1 MGTSVSVRRLPNLEN
16 RHASSPFNEV
26 MVDAVTQ
33 HLQKIAGGKA
43 LVEQWQKEN
52 GPFTEEELKAARE
65 KRNHP
70 EA

>member
-1 MGTSVSVRRLPNLEN
+1 
-16 RHASSPFNEV
+16 